1 MGSSKLLIVS
11 AFAIALV
18 GIGAAA
24 VSATQTTSPKKTVT
38 VAAGKPSE
46 FAFRLSSRRA
56 GRGTTVAF
64 RITNRGSGSH
74 NFRILGTTS
83 RTLRVGATQTIT
95 VTLRKAG
102 TYRYLCTLSG
112 HASLG
117 MKGTFTVV

>member
-11 AFAIALV
+11 AIASL
-18 GIGAAA
+18 GIAAAAA
-24 VSATQTTSPKKTVT
+24 VSATQTTSPRKTVT

-56 GRGTTVAF
+56 DRGTTVAF

-83 RTLRVGATQTIT
+83 RTLRVGGTQTIA

-102 TYRYLCTLSG
+102 TYRYLCTLPG

-117 MKGTFTVV
+117 MKGTFTVS